1 MIQNVS
7 LDTGYK
13 LDTSVNSK
21 SIDTHRC
28 LFNEE
33 KQMLTISHC
42 VRDIYAQGPTRIL
55 LLSEVHEF
63 DIQSNPGI
71 VIMISNDKIARLWFL
86 NNK

>member
-1 MIQNVS
+1 M
-7 LDTGYK
+7 LKDRP
-13 LDTSVNSK
+13 
-21 SIDTHRC
+21 RC
-28 LFNEE
+28 
-33 KQMLTISHC
+33 K
-42 VRDIYAQGPTRIL
+42 L